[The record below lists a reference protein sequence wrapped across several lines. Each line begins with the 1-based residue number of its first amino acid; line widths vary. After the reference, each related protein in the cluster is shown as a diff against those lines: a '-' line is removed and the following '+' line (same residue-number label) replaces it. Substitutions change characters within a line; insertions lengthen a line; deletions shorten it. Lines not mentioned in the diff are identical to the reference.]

1 MDPKDPLAPLG
12 DAPAGAARRGPA
24 GTALAPSPAP
34 RARPAGV
41 AANTVLTCSLARP
54 DARLRLVCFPHSGA
68 GPAVFHRWAHP
79 LGREVEVWSATMPGR
94 AARAPEPFATDWAQL
109 TAEFAD
115 AVEALVPGPYALFG
129 QSLGSAVAFEVGR
142 ELTRRG
148 RPPRHLVASA
158 GAAPDVRPVFTVPAD
173 DDALIAKV
181 DSHYGGIPA
190 AVKAVPELVAY
201 FLPVLRADLELAA
214 SYRYSPGPGLPCP
227 VTAFAGDADRTVSAD
242 GLARWGR
249 HATGGCD
256 VHRLPGGHFALA
268 DHEDRALRIIA
279 RRLRGR
285 P

>member
-1 MDPKDPLAPLG
+1 MDPVDTLG
-12 DAPAGAARRGPA
+12 NNPPASARSGPAATATAPAPDRLPSGATA
-24 GTALAPSPAP
+24 G
-34 RARPAGV
+34 
-41 AANTVLTCSLARP
+41 TVLTCSMTRP

-94 AARAPEPFATDWAQL
+94 AARSGEPFATDWAGL

-129 QSLGSAVAFEVGR
+129 QSLGSVVAFEVGR

-148 RPPRHLVASA
+148 RPPLHFVSSA
-158 GAAPDVRPVFTVPAD
+158 GAAPDVRPVFTVPED
-173 DDALIAKV
+173 DDALIRKV
-181 DSHYGGIPA
+181 DVHYAGIPA

-214 SYRYSPGPGLPCP
+214 SYTYRPGPGLPCP
-227 VTAFAGDADRTVSAD
+227 VTAFAGDRDGTVSAD
-242 GLARWGR
+242 GLAAWRR
-249 HATGGCD
+249 HAGGGFEAY
-256 VHRLPGGHFALA
+256 RLPGGHFAFT
-268 DHEDRALRIIA
+268 DHEDRALRTIA